1 MNTRPIAQRHTR
13 PALFSLRA
21 VVLQAVL
28 ALAWQGALAAG
39 GEADRQPAPPAAT
52 SAARLVAEQLREA
65 AARRAGEGAAE
76 PRQGM
81 HVVVRVAVVDVVS
94 HPGSGDVGFSPRS
107 RLLNRTIARKPL
119 AVGVTWRF

>member
-1 MNTRPIAQRHTR
+1 MNTRPIARRHTR
-13 PALFSLRA
+13 PALSSLGA

-28 ALAWQGALAAG
+28 TLAWQGAMAAG
-39 GEADRQPAPPAAT
+39 SEADRQPAPPAPT
-52 SAARLVAEQLREA
+52 SAARLVAEQQREA
-65 AARRAGEGAAE
+65 ATQRAGEAAAE

-81 HVVVRVAVVDVVS
+81 HFVVRVAVVDVVS
-94 HPGSGDVGFSPRS
+94 HPGSGDVDFSPRS